1 MKRLGR
7 IVLYVAIA
15 LVALLPVAI
24 TFTIGWRPFI
34 GPRMRPVTDRRFAST
49 PARLERGRYLVTS
62 LNGCFACHSERDG
75 SEPGAPP
82 KIGREGAGKLFLS
95 DPGLGTLFAPNITP
109 DTETGL
115 GNWSDDEIARA
126 VREGV
131 GRTGRA
137 LFPIMP
143 YANYRHMSD
152 EDLASVIVYLRSVP
166 AVRNIAGTS
175 HINFPI
181 NRLIMAL
188 PEPVTAPVGE
198 PDVSTQR
205 ARGQHLVEQASCAD
219 CHSPQ
224 NAMGQRIAGLEFGGG
239 NAIDSSNGKPVTA
252 LNITPDP
259 SGIPY
264 YDETTFINTM
274 RAGQI
279 GARKLDSAMPWGF
292 YRNLTDDD
300 LKAIWAFIH
309 TLPPASHHVDNST
322 PPTMCRLC
330 GYSHGLGDTNAQ

>member
-15 LVALLPVAI
+15 VVALLPVAI

-34 GPRMRPVTDRRFAST
+34 GPRMRAVTDRRFAST

-62 LNGCFACHSERDG
+62 LNGCFGCHSERHA
-75 SEPGAPP
+75 SAPGAPP
-82 KIGREGAGKLFLS
+82 KAGREGAGTLFVS
-95 DPGLGTLFAPNITP
+95 DLGLGTLFAPNITP

-115 GNWSDDEIARA
+115 GTWSDDEIARA

-131 GRTGRA
+131 NRTGRT

-152 EDLASVIVYLRSVP
+152 EDLAAVIVYLRSVP
-166 AVRNIAGTS
+166 AVRNTPGTS
-175 HINFPI
+175 HLNFPI
-181 NRLIMAL
+181 NRLIMGM
-188 PEPVTAPVGE
+188 PEPITEPVRD
-198 PDVSTQR
+198 PDLSTPL
-205 ARGQHLVEQASCAD
+205 ARGRHLVEQASCAD
-219 CHSPQ
+219 CHTPQ
-224 NAMGQRIAGLEFGGG
+224 NAMGQRIRGLEFGGG
-239 NAIDSSNGKPVTA
+239 FPIDSPNGKPVTA

-264 YDETTFINTM
+264 YDENIFINTI
-274 RAGQI
+274 RTGQI
-279 GARKLDSAMPWGF
+279 GARTLDPSMPWGF

-300 LKAIWAFIH
+300 LRAMY
-309 TLPPASHHVDNST
+309 P
-322 PPTMCRLC
+322 
-330 GYSHGLGDTNAQ
+330 G